1 MGPGG
6 GERLEL
12 GGPPGRRGG
21 KPAPAFGRAVGQLRF
36 EDRPCPCV
44 EAERGRILGIFRQQ
58 LLGDSGQQE
67 LTSGVAR
74 RWSHASN
81 RRAAL
86 QQLHRGE
93 RPRQPHEIASIEPQ
107 HISSLALMS
116 RYSHGAACFAM
127 ADGRSAASAG
137 TGAVA
142 SRSTGVSLD
151 RERRMGRERLRIA
164 QVAPLAEAVP
174 PKLYGGT
181 ERVIWWLTEA
191 LADLGH
197 DVTLYASG
205 DSTPSARLV
214 SCADTG
220 PRLRSEERRVGKGCV
235 RTCTSRGSP
244 DH

>member
-1 MGPGG
+1 
-6 GERLEL
+6 
-12 GGPPGRRGG
+12 
-21 KPAPAFGRAVGQLRF
+21 
-36 EDRPCPCV
+36 
-44 EAERGRILGIFRQQ
+44 
-58 LLGDSGQQE
+58 
-67 LTSGVAR
+67 
-74 RWSHASN
+74 
-81 RRAAL
+81 
-86 QQLHRGE
+86 
-93 RPRQPHEIASIEPQ
+93 
-107 HISSLALMS
+107 MS

-181 ERVIWWLTEA
+181 ERVIWWMTEA

-205 DSTPSARLV
+205 DSTASARLV
-214 SCADTG
+214 DRKSTH
-220 PRLRSEERRVGKGCV
+220 LNH
-235 RTCTSRGSP
+235 SP
-244 DH
+244 

>member
-1 MGPGG
+1 MLISFFHVFVICVLICSILDFFFFLMI
-6 GERLEL
+6 RR
-12 GGPPGRRGG
+12 PPRSTRTDTLF
-21 KPAPAFGRAVGQLRF
+21 PYTTL
-36 EDRPCPCV
+36 
-44 EAERGRILGIFRQQ
+44 FR
-58 LLGDSGQQE
+58 SC
-67 LTSGVAR
+67 

-164 QVAPLAEAVP
+164 AVAPLAAAVP

-197 DVTLYASG
+197 DV
-205 DSTPSARLV
+205 
-214 SCADTG
+214 
-220 PRLRSEERRVGKGCV
+220 
-235 RTCTSRGSP
+235 
-244 DH
+244 